1 LSVASGQPLATRLAL
16 VLAGA
21 VLVVLLVAGLVVNGI
36 VNRSFQDQ
44 LTAQQQRR
52 VDDAAALIGSLPAG
66 RLRLAVTRLAPAAG
80 GRVSVLDASGQVIAS
95 AGRQPAAPIERI
107 EQAVAGDGPAATVVL
122 ELPQRALA
130 AADRTFLRVFNTVLI
145 GVGVASVLALILAA
159 GLLSNRLTRP
169 LRGVAEAARRLG
181 AGDLGARASGGP
193 DRESQELAGAFNA
206 MADRLQ
212 QSETLRR
219 RAASDMAHDLATPA
233 TVLESQLQAMVDG
246 IVPVD
251 RQQLESARA
260 SAGALGGVVAR
271 LGELIEAESAPLV
284 RQPERV
290 HVAALVAEAQSALAG
305 LFRERNVAC
314 SVDIPAHLSVTADR
328 GQVGRAL
335 RNVLGNAAAHGGGAV
350 RLVASD
356 DAGDVLIRVSDSGP
370 GIAEAD
376 LPYVFERFYRADPAR
391 GRAESGSGI
400 GLTIA
405 RELLGANGGTISVER
420 TGPDGTT
427 FLIRLPR

>member
-95 AGRQPAAPIERI
+95 AGRPPAAPNERI

-130 AADRTFLRVFNTVLI
+130 AADRTFLRVFNIVLI

-290 HVAALVAEAQSALAG
+290 HVAALVAEAQGQAGGSTAAAAAPAPTGGQATDAAVTPAPANAFACSVAAALKRAAPSATEATSFSASALA
-305 LFRERNVAC
+305 
-314 SVDIPAHLSVTADR
+314 
-328 GQVGRAL
+328 
-335 RNVLGNAAAHGGGAV
+335 AAPISAV
-350 RLVASD
+350 RVATDSVCPVSSAARLRRTSPCRLSAAWKRSPAAV
-356 DAGDVLIRVSDSGP
+356 DAAVR
-370 GIAEAD
+370 
-376 LPYVFERFYRADPAR
+376 
-391 GRAESGSGI
+391 
-400 GLTIA
+400 
-405 RELLGANGGTISVER
+405 R
-420 TGPDGTT
+420 TPS
-427 FLIRLPR
+427 F

>member
-1 LSVASGQPLATRLAL
+1 MATHQPLATRLAL

-21 VLVVLLVAGLVVNGI
+21 VLVVLLVAGLVVNAA

-66 RLRLAVTRLAPAAG
+66 RLRLAVMRLAPAAG
-80 GRVSVLDASGQVIAS
+80 GRVSVLDASGVVIAS
-95 AGRQPAAPIERI
+95 AGRPPVGPVERV
-107 EQAVAGDGPAATVVL
+107 EQTVAGDGPAAMLVL

-130 AADRTFLRVFNTVLI
+130 AADGAFLRLFNIVLV
-145 GVGVASVLALILAA
+145 GVGVASVLVLILAA

-169 LRGVAEAARRLG
+169 LRAVTEAAQRLG
-181 AGDLGARASGGP
+181 AGDLGARASGGS
-193 DRESQELAGAFNA
+193 DRESAELAAAFNT

-246 IVPVD
+246 IIPID
-251 RQQLESARA
+251 REQLESARA
-260 SAGALGGVVAR
+260 AAGALGGVVAR
-271 LGELIEAESAPLV
+271 LGELIEAESAPLMRLAETV
-284 RQPERV
+284 EIGE
-290 HVAALVAEAQSALAG
+290 LVTEAQAALAG
-305 LFRERNVAC
+305 LFRERGVSFVAE
-314 SVDIPAHLSVTADR
+314 VPTGLTATGDR
-328 GQVGRAL
+328 SQVGRAL
-335 RNVLGNAAAHGGGAV
+335 RNVLGNAAEHGGGAV
-350 RLVASD
+350 RLVAD
-356 DAGDVLIRVSDSGP
+356 EGRAEVLIRVSDRGQ
-370 GIAEAD
+370 GIAAAD

-391 GRAESGSGI
+391 GRAEGGSGI

-405 RELLGANGGTISVER
+405 RELLAANGGAISVER
-420 TGPDGTT
+420 TGADGTT